1 MKIQSITLLAFS
13 AAAVAFIAWGSF
25 GMFAWNIWNEKAS
38 ISSSTSDAET
48 VTERQSASLRLHSLA
63 RETKSARDRLNSLT
77 GSEVLGIA
85 NIIEGVGKST
95 GVPVTISGATQ
106 SSPSPKSKAPASIL
120 HPIVFVVEAEG
131 SFASLMHTTQLLEN
145 LPILSSLQ
153 SLELNY
159 VQTYSDSV
167 KTKKQAWRL
176 SARIQ
181 VMTTSNVSL

>member
-1 MKIQSITLLAFS
+1 
-13 AAAVAFIAWGSF
+13 
-25 GMFAWNIWNEKAS
+25 MFAWNIWNEKAS

-85 NIIEGVGKST
+85 NIIERVGKST
-95 GVPVTISGATQ
+95 GVAVTIIGATQ
-106 SSPSPKSKAPASIL
+106 SAPSPKSKAPAPIL
-120 HPIVFVVEAEG
+120 HPIEAEG

-181 VMTTSNVSL
+181 VMTTANVSL

>member
-1 MKIQSITLLAFS
+1 
-13 AAAVAFIAWGSF
+13 
-25 GMFAWNIWNEKAS
+25 MFAWNIWSEKAS
-38 ISSSTSDAET
+38 ISSSTSDSET
-48 VTERQSASLRLHSLA
+48 ATERQSASLRLRSLV

-95 GVPVTISGATQ
+95 GMAVTIIGATQ
-106 SSPSPKSKAPASIL
+106 SPPSQKSKVPAPIL
-120 HPIVFVVEAEG
+120 HPIVFIVEAEG
-131 SFASLMHTTQLLEN
+131 SFASIMHTAQLLEN
-145 LPILSSLQ
+145 LPIPSSLQ

-159 VQTYSDSV
+159 TQNYSDSV

-181 VMTTSNVSL
+181 VMTTANVSL